1 MSYTMCS
8 KITFPKTDKRGEL
21 VLHIV
26 SSCTI
31 TSAWKQLTDTAEVVL
46 PRKIRTFEGKQ
57 LQEVFNPGDPIRIA
71 LGYNGE
77 LAEEFSGYVLSVSR
91 GIPVTIRCEDEMY
104 KLKRKTIS
112 YSRKSV
118 TLGQMLKDLIPEY
131 EIQTAY
137 GKTELGAVR
146 YSNMLVSAVL
156 DDIQKKTGLYCFFR
170 NKVLHVG
177 NAYSDK
183 ELESVNIHL
192 ERNAVSQDLQQS
204 GGDYE
209 VTAIAL
215 LEGGKKM
222 EAQAGT
228 KGAETF
234 RITLDSKDDKITAE
248 VLKQTAKRIYE
259 NLKKQKY
266 KGGIELFGVPVVR
279 HGMIVELKS
288 EVTPEMDGKYLV
300 EKVEKTFSDN
310 ATYRQKVDLG
320 GRVQ

>member
-77 LAEEFSGYVLSVSR
+77 LTEEFSGYVLSVSR

-104 KLKRKTIS
+104 KLKRKTVS

-131 EIQTAY
+131 EIETSY

-146 YSNMLVSAVL
+146 YSNMLVSAIL

-170 NKVLHVG
+170 NNVLHVG

-215 LEGGKKM
+215 LNGGKKM

-228 KGAETF
+228 KGAESF
-234 RITLDSKDDKITAE
+234 RFTLDSKDEKITADI
-248 VLKQTAKRIYE
+248 LKVTAKRIYE

-279 HGMIVELKS
+279 HGMVLELKS

>member
-71 LGYNGE
+71 LGYNGG
-77 LAEEFSGYVLSVSR
+77 LTEEFSGYVLSVSR

-104 KLKRKTIS
+104 KLKRKTVS

-131 EIQTAY
+131 EIETSY

-146 YSNMLVSAVL
+146 YSNMLVSAIL

-170 NKVLHVG
+170 NNVLHVG

-215 LEGGKKM
+215 LNGGKKM

-228 KGAETF
+228 KGAESF
-234 RITLDSKDDKITAE
+234 RFTLDSKDEKITAD
-248 VLKQTAKRIYE
+248 VLNETAKRIYE

-266 KGGIELFGVPVVR
+266 KGGVELFGVPVVR
-279 HGMIVELKS
+279 HGMVLELKS

>member
-77 LAEEFSGYVLSVSR
+77 LTEEFSGYVMSVSR
-91 GIPVTIRCEDEMY
+91 SIPVTIRCEDEMY
-104 KLKRKTIS
+104 KLKRKTVS

-131 EIQTAY
+131 EIETSY

-146 YSNMLVSAVL
+146 YSNMLVSSIL

-170 NKVLHVG
+170 NNVLHVG

-183 ELESVNIHL
+183 ELKSVNIHL

-215 LEGGKKM
+215 LNGGKKM

-228 KGAETF
+228 KGAESF
-234 RITLDSKDDKITAE
+234 RFTLDSKDEKITAD
-248 VLKQTAKRIYE
+248 VLNETAKRIYE

-279 HGMIVELKS
+279 HGMVLELKS

>member
-77 LAEEFSGYVLSVSR
+77 LTEEFSGYVLSVSR

-104 KLKRKTIS
+104 KLKRKTVS

-131 EIQTAY
+131 EIETSY

-146 YSNMLVSAVL
+146 YSNMLVSAIL

-170 NKVLHVG
+170 NNVLHVG

-183 ELESVNIHL
+183 ELELVNIHL

-215 LEGGKKM
+215 LNGGKKM

-228 KGAETF
+228 KGAESF
-234 RITLDSKDDKITAE
+234 RFTLDSKDEKITAD
-248 VLKQTAKRIYE
+248 VLNETAKRIYE

-279 HGMIVELKS
+279 HGMVLELKS

-300 EKVEKTFSDN
+300 EKVEKSFSDN

>member
-77 LAEEFSGYVLSVSR
+77 LTEEFSGYVMSVSR
-91 GIPVTIRCEDEMY
+91 SIPVTIRCEDEMY
-104 KLKRKTIS
+104 KLKRKTVS

-131 EIQTAY
+131 EIETSY
-137 GKTELGAVR
+137 GNTELGAVR
-146 YSNMLVSAVL
+146 YSNMLVSAIL

-170 NKVLHVG
+170 NNVLHVG

-183 ELESVNIHL
+183 ELKSVNIHL

-215 LEGGKKM
+215 LNGGKKM

-228 KGAETF
+228 KGAESF
-234 RITLDSKDDKITAE
+234 RFTLDSKDEKITAD
-248 VLKQTAKRIYE
+248 VLKETAKRIYE

-279 HGMIVELKS
+279 HGMVLELKS

>member
-46 PRKIRTFEGKQ
+46 PRKIRTFEEKQ

-77 LAEEFSGYVLSVSR
+77 LTEEFSGYVLAVSR

-104 KLKRKTIS
+104 KLKRKTVS

-131 EIQTAY
+131 EIETSY

-146 YSNMLVSAVL
+146 YSNMLVSAIL

-170 NKVLHVG
+170 NNVLHVG

-215 LEGGKKM
+215 LNGGKKM

-228 KGAETF
+228 KGAESF
-234 RITLDSKDDKITAE
+234 RFTLDSKDEKITAD
-248 VLKQTAKRIYE
+248 VLNETAKRIYE

-279 HGMIVELKS
+279 HGMVLELKS

>member
-77 LAEEFSGYVLSVSR
+77 LTEEFSGYVLSVSR

-104 KLKRKTIS
+104 KLKRKTVS

-131 EIQTAY
+131 EIETSY

-146 YSNMLVSAVL
+146 YSNMLVSAIL

-170 NKVLHVG
+170 NNVLHVG

-215 LEGGKKM
+215 LNGGKKM

-228 KGAETF
+228 KGAESF
-234 RITLDSKDDKITAE
+234 RFTLDSKDEKITAD
-248 VLKQTAKRIYE
+248 VLKETAKRIYE

-279 HGMIVELKS
+279 HGMVLELKS

>member
-77 LAEEFSGYVLSVSR
+77 LTEEFSGYVMSVSR
-91 GIPVTIRCEDEMY
+91 SIPVTIRCEDEMY
-104 KLKRKTIS
+104 KLKRKTVS

-131 EIQTAY
+131 EIETSY
-137 GKTELGAVR
+137 GNTELGAVR
-146 YSNMLVSAVL
+146 YSNMLVSAIL

-170 NKVLHVG
+170 NNVLHVG

-183 ELESVNIHL
+183 ELKSVNIHL

-215 LEGGKKM
+215 LNGGKKM

-228 KGAETF
+228 KGAESF
-234 RITLDSKDDKITAE
+234 RFTLDSKDEKITAD
-248 VLKQTAKRIYE
+248 VLNETAKRIYE

-279 HGMIVELKS
+279 HGMVLELKS

>member
-71 LGYNGE
+71 LGYNGD
-77 LAEEFSGYVLSVSR
+77 LTEEFSGYVLSVSR

-104 KLKRKTIS
+104 KLKRKTVS

-131 EIQTAY
+131 EIETSY

-146 YSNMLVSAVL
+146 YSNMLVSAIL

-170 NKVLHVG
+170 NNVLHVG

-209 VTAIAL
+209 VTAVAL
-215 LEGGKKM
+215 LNGGKKM

-228 KGAETF
+228 KGAESF
-234 RITLDSKDDKITAE
+234 RFTLDSKDEKITAD
-248 VLKQTAKRIYE
+248 VLKETAKRIYE

-279 HGMIVELKS
+279 HGMVLELKS

>member
-1 MSYTMCS
+1 MSYAMCS
-8 KITFPKTDKRGEL
+8 KITFPKTEKRGEL

-57 LQEVFNPGDPIRIA
+57 LQEVFNPGDPVRIA
-71 LGYNGE
+71 LGYNGD
-77 LAEEFSGYVLSVSR
+77 LTEEFSGYVLSVSR
-91 GIPVTIRCEDEMY
+91 GIPVTVRCEDEMY

-118 TLGQMLKDLIPEY
+118 TLGQMLKELIPEY

-156 DDIQKKTGLYCFFR
+156 DDVQKKTGLYCFFR
-170 NKVLHVG
+170 KKVLHVG
-177 NAYSDK
+177 NAYSDN

-215 LEGGKKM
+215 LKGGKKM
-222 EAQAGT
+222 EAQVGT

-234 RITLDSKDDKITAE
+234 RFTLDSKDDKITAE
-248 VLKQTAKRIYE
+248 VLKDTAKRIYE

-288 EVTPEMDGKYLV
+288 DITPEMDGKYLV

-320 GRVQ
+320 GRVV

>member
-46 PRKIRTFEGKQ
+46 PRKIRTFEGMQ

-77 LAEEFSGYVLSVSR
+77 LTEEFIGYVLSVSR

-104 KLKRKTIS
+104 KLKRKTVS
-112 YSRKSV
+112 YSRKSI

-131 EIQTAY
+131 EIETSY

-146 YSNMLVSAVL
+146 YSNMLVSAIL

-170 NKVLHVG
+170 NNVLHVG

-215 LEGGKKM
+215 LNDGKKM

-228 KGAETF
+228 KGAESF
-234 RITLDSKDDKITAE
+234 RFTLDSKDEKITAD
-248 VLKQTAKRIYE
+248 VLKETAKRIYE

-279 HGMIVELKS
+279 HGMVLELKS

-310 ATYRQKVDLG
+310 STYRQKVDLG
-320 GRVQ
+320 GRLQ

>member
-77 LAEEFSGYVLSVSR
+77 LTEEFSGYVLSVSR

-104 KLKRKTIS
+104 KLKRKTVS

-131 EIQTAY
+131 EIETSY

-146 YSNMLVSAVL
+146 YSNMLISAIL

-170 NKVLHVG
+170 NNVLHVG

-215 LEGGKKM
+215 LNGGKKM

-228 KGAETF
+228 KGAESF
-234 RITLDSKDDKITAE
+234 RFTLDSKDEKITAD
-248 VLKQTAKRIYE
+248 VLNETAKRIYE

-279 HGMIVELKS
+279 HGMVLELKS

>member
-77 LAEEFSGYVLSVSR
+77 LTEEFSGYVLSVSR

-104 KLKRKTIS
+104 KLKRKTVS

-131 EIQTAY
+131 EIETSY
-137 GKTELGAVR
+137 GNTELGAVR
-146 YSNMLVSAVL
+146 YSNMLVSAIL
-156 DDIQKKTGLYCFFR
+156 DDIQKKTGIYCFFR
-170 NKVLHVG
+170 NNVLHVG

-215 LEGGKKM
+215 LNGGKKM

-228 KGAETF
+228 KGAESF
-234 RITLDSKDDKITAE
+234 RFTLDSKDEKITAD
-248 VLKQTAKRIYE
+248 VLKETAKRIYE

-279 HGMIVELKS
+279 HGMVLELKS